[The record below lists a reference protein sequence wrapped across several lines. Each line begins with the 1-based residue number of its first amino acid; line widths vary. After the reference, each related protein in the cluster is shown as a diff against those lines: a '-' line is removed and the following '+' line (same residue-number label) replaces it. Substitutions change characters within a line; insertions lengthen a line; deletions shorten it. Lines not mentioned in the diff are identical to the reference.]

1 MTATSIATSTAS
13 HRFLFVA
20 LAATAMT
27 IGPSLTAGSQAQA
40 GGLMLPTRGVHTTAR
55 GGAFIAGAR
64 GASALGLNPAGL
76 ALTAGDTE
84 FLIDLSYVRHDVA
97 YTRLDSNL
105 LERDTV
111 ENGMPGIPI
120 PTLALAV
127 PLGER
132 LTLAGGIYAPYG
144 GAADYPADGPQR
156 YSLISARGSLLLIG
170 ELSLGFQ
177 LNDRV
182 RVGVGVQNM
191 YVKLANSLAFSAC
204 PSTRLCNPEDPGFDM
219 NATMQQESKF
229 NPSGIAGVQIELSD
243 RVHLGAAVQL
253 PYNLSGTGTFQSTMP
268 DLGLGLN
275 VGDVKGQASVALTI
289 PPSMR
294 AGLEIR
300 PWDNLAIELAAS
312 VEKWSM
318 SEQLEVSISEL
329 DIAGLFSIDPA
340 GLADSGMPL
349 NLRDTYALMAGVE
362 TTPFSS
368 LPLTLMAGY
377 AYETSAA
384 TDEFINIMT
393 VDGDKH
399 LVTGG
404 LTLGTG
410 KLQLHAVLGV
420 AKVADTTVTPD
431 EGAVPQVNPLLQA
444 ANSPPAAF
452 VNWGEYR
459 SAWLIAGLGV
469 SGSL

>member
-1 MTATSIATSTAS
+1 MHAS
-13 HRFLFVA
+13 SQSAHRLPFIA
-20 LAATAMT
+20 LAAFTMT
-27 IGPSLTAGSQAQA
+27 MGWSLAATPSATA
-40 GGLMLPTRGVHTTAR
+40 GGLMLHTRGVKTTAR
-55 GGAFIAGAR
+55 GGAFIAGAHGV
-64 GASALGLNPAGL
+64 GAVGLNPAGL
-76 ALTAGDTE
+76 ALTEGDTE
-84 FLIDLSYVRHDVA
+84 YLIDLSYVRHDVA

-105 LERDTV
+105 LERETV
-111 ENGMPGIPI
+111 VNGMPGIPI
-120 PTLALAV
+120 PTLALAL
-127 PLGER
+127 PLGDR

-170 ELSLGFQ
+170 ELSLGVR
-177 LNDRV
+177 LSDRI
-182 RVGVGVQNM
+182 RVGLGVQNM
-191 YVKLANSLAFSAC
+191 YVKLATSLAFSAC
-204 PSTRLCNPEDPGFDM
+204 PNRQLCNPEDPGFDM
-219 NATMQQESKF
+219 NATMVQESPF
-229 NPSGIAGVQIELSD
+229 NPSGIAGVQIDLSD
-243 RVHLGAAVQL
+243 RVRLGAAVQL

-275 VGDVKGQASVALTI
+275 VGDVTGQAAVALTI

-300 PWDNLAIELAAS
+300 PWDNLSIELAGS
-312 VEKWSM
+312 IEKWSM

-329 DIAGLFSIDPA
+329 DIGGLFSIDPD

-349 NLRDTYALMAGVE
+349 NLRDTYAFMAGME
-362 TTPFSS
+362 AKPFAS
-368 LPLTLMAGY
+368 LPLTVMAGY

-384 TDEFINIMT
+384 TDEFMNIMT

-399 LVTGG
+399 MVTGG
-404 LTLGTG
+404 LTLGEG
-410 KLQLHAVLGV
+410 KMRLHAVFGV

-431 EGAVPQVNPLLQA
+431 EGTVPQVNPVLQA
-444 ANSPPAAF
+444 VNSPPTAF

-459 SAWLIAGLGV
+459 SSWLIAGLGV